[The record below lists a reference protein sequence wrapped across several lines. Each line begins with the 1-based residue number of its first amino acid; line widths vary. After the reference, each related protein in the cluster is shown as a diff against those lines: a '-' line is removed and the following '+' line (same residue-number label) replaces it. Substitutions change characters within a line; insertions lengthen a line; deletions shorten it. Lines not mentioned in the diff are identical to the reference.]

1 MAAGTASFE
10 SHRPELLALAYR
22 MLGDLGRA
30 EDVVQDTW
38 VRWSSRRVEVEN
50 PRAYLA
56 KTATRLCLN
65 DLTSARARREIRA
78 DRLPEPIDL
87 SVDPLGRL
95 ARLEDLSL
103 AVLVALQRLTAAERA
118 ALLLHDVFELS
129 HSEIAAL
136 IEKSEAASRQ
146 LVRRAREQLKAEK
159 RALTTSDAEHRRLLE
174 AFTEAARSGDAQRLA
189 ALLADDVV
197 LVADAGSDG
206 GRFGGA
212 RNLPGPLVGRAKVAA
227 FTAAVSPLGSIGI
240 ESRERSL
247 NGRPALVLFRDEMPF
262 AVLALSVADG
272 LIRRIFIQND
282 RTKLGRLS

>member
-1 MAAGTASFE
+1 MAAGTESFE

-78 DRLPEPIDL
+78 DRLPEPVDL

-146 LVRRAREQLKAEK
+146 LVRRAREQLKTEK
-159 RALTTSDAEHRRLLE
+159 RSLATSDAEHRRLLE
-174 AFTEAARSGDAQRLA
+174 AFTEAAVTGDAQRLA
-189 ALLADDVV
+189 KLLADDVV
-197 LVADAGSDG
+197 LVADAGPDG

-212 RNLPGPLVGRAKVAA
+212 RNLPGPLIGRAKVAA
-227 FTAAVSPLGSIGI
+227 FTASVAPLGSVGI
-240 ESRERSL
+240 ESHERRL
-247 NGRPALVLFRDEMPF
+247 NGRPSLVLFRADVPF
-262 AVLALSVADG
+262 AVLAVSVADG
-272 LIRRIFIQND
+272 LIHRIFIQND
-282 RTKLGRLS
+282 RTMLSRLS